1 MTPSSTSLDSLTRLA
16 LDEICG
22 VFGLPPQ
29 ARWRGLIEALFERTA
44 RSFATY
50 GAMFDQKIA
59 QWGLDGASQWAVS
72 LFASQVSV
80 RGRDAIPEQGPL
92 VIAANHPGSVDALAI
107 VSQIGRPDLK
117 VVASGLGFL
126 RGLPELSR
134 HLIFVPRHDTQGRMA
149 VVRSVIHHL
158 DQGGSVLV
166 FPGGN
171 IEPDP
176 AVLPGAEEALRNWS
190 ASLDVILRRVPRSQV
205 VLSIVSGVLTRAALR
220 NPLSPFVRS
229 VRERQK
235 VAEIV
240 QVAAQMLTRNQ
251 LGLTPHVTFTS
262 LAEPDAQASF
272 LTHMTTVARR
282 QLAEHAARWKP
293 SPATD
298 SPLAA

>member
-1 MTPSSTSLDSLTRLA
+1 MDSLTRLA

-29 ARWRGLIEALFERTA
+29 ARWRGLVEALFERTA
-44 RSFATY
+44 QSFASY

-59 QWGLDGASQWAVS
+59 EWGLDGASQWAVS

-80 RGRDAIPEQGPL
+80 RGREAIPDRGPL

-107 VSQIGRPDLK
+107 VSQIRRPDLK

-134 HLIFVPRHDTQGRMA
+134 HLIYVPRHDTQGRMA

-176 AVLPGAEEALRNWS
+176 AVLPGAEEALGNWS
-190 ASLDVILRRVPRSQV
+190 SSLDVILRRVPQAEV

-229 VRERQK
+229 MRERQK

-251 LGLTPHVTFTS
+251 LGLSPRVSFTR
-262 LAEPDAQASF
+262 LAAPEVRASF
-272 LTHMTTVARR
+272 LPHITSAARR
-282 QLAEHAARWKP
+282 QLAEHAALWKSRRAP
-293 SPATD
+293 D

>member
-1 MTPSSTSLDSLTRLA
+1 MTPLSSSADSLTRLA

-29 ARWRGLIEALFERTA
+29 ARWRGLVEALFERTA
-44 RSFATY
+44 RSFANY

-72 LFASQVSV
+72 LFASHVSV
-80 RGRDAIPEQGPL
+80 RGREAIPEYGPL

-107 VSQIGRPDLK
+107 VSQVRRPDLK
-117 VVASGLGFL
+117 VVASGMGFL

-176 AVLPGAEEALRNWS
+176 AVLPGAEESLGSWS
-190 ASLDVILRRVPRSQV
+190 TSLDVILRRVPQAQV

-251 LGLTPHVTFTS
+251 LGLSPRVSFTRLAASDLRASILPHITS
-262 LAEPDAQASF
+262 A
-272 LTHMTTVARR
+272 ARR
-282 QLAEHAARWKP
+282 QLAEHTALWKSRP
-293 SPATD
+293 TPDA
-298 SPLAA
+298 PLAA

>member
-1 MTPSSTSLDSLTRLA
+1 MTPLSSSADSLTRLA

-29 ARWRGLIEALFERTA
+29 ARWRGLVEALFERTA
-44 RSFATY
+44 RSFANY

-72 LFASQVSV
+72 LFASHVSV
-80 RGRDAIPEQGPL
+80 RGREAIPEHGPL

-107 VSQIGRPDLK
+107 VSQVRRPDLK
-117 VVASGLGFL
+117 VVASGMGFL

-134 HLIFVPRHDTQGRMA
+134 HLIFVPRHDTLGRMA

-176 AVLPGAEEALRNWS
+176 AVLPGAEESLGSWS
-190 ASLDVILRRVPRSQV
+190 TSLDVILRRVPQAQV

-251 LGLTPHVTFTS
+251 LGLSPRVSFTRLAASDLRASILPHITS
-262 LAEPDAQASF
+262 A
-272 LTHMTTVARR
+272 ARR
-282 QLAEHAARWKP
+282 QLAEHTALWKSRQTP
-293 SPATD
+293 DA
-298 SPLAA
+298 PLAA

>member
-1 MTPSSTSLDSLTRLA
+1 MDSLTRLA

-29 ARWRGLIEALFERTA
+29 ARWRGLVEALFERTA
-44 RSFATY
+44 RGLATY

-59 QWGLDGASQWAVS
+59 QWGLDGASEWAVS
-72 LFASQVSV
+72 LFASHVSV
-80 RGRDAIPEQGPL
+80 RGREAIPDQGPL

-107 VSQIGRPDLK
+107 VSQIRRPDLK

-134 HLIFVPRHDTQGRMA
+134 HMIFVPRYDTQGRMA

-176 AVLPGAEEALRNWS
+176 AVLPGAEDALGNWS
-190 ASLDVILRRVPRSQV
+190 SSLDVILRRVPQAQV

-229 VRERQK
+229 MRERQK

-240 QVAAQMLTRNQ
+240 QVAAQLLTRNQ
-251 LGLTPHVTFTS
+251 LGLTPRVTFTR
-262 LAEPDAQASF
+262 LAAPDVQTSF
-272 LTHMTTVARR
+272 LAHIRTAARR
-282 QLAEHAARWKP
+282 QLAEHAAQWTS
-293 SPATD
+293 SPAPD
-298 SPLAA
+298 PPLAA

>member
-1 MTPSSTSLDSLTRLA
+1 MTPTSNSMDSLTRLA

-29 ARWRGLIEALFERTA
+29 ARWRGLVEALFERTA
-44 RSFATY
+44 HSFATY

-80 RGRDAIPEQGPL
+80 RGREAIPDQGPL

-107 VSQIGRPDLK
+107 VSQIRRPDLK

-126 RGLPELSR
+126 RSLPELSQ

-176 AVLPGAEEALRNWS
+176 AVLPGAEDALGNWS
-190 ASLDVILRRVPRSQV
+190 SSLDLILRRVPQAQV

-229 VRERQK
+229 MRERQK
-235 VAEIV
+235 LAEIV

-251 LGLTPHVTFTS
+251 LGLTPRVTFTR
-262 LAEPDAQASF
+262 LAVPDVQASF
-272 LTHMTTVARR
+272 LAHITTVARR
-282 QLAEHAARWKP
+282 QLAEHAAQWTS
-293 SPATD
+293 SPAPEP
-298 SPLAA
+298 PLAA

>member
-1 MTPSSTSLDSLTRLA
+1 MTPIATSTDSLTRLA

-29 ARWRGLIEALFERTA
+29 ARWRGLVEALFERTA

-80 RGRDAIPEQGPL
+80 RGRDAIPDQGPL

-107 VSQIGRPDLK
+107 VSQVRRPDLK

-126 RGLPELSR
+126 RNLPELSR

-176 AVLPGAEEALRNWS
+176 AVLPGAEEALGSWS
-190 ASLDVILRRVPRSQV
+190 ASLDVILRRVPQAQV
-205 VLSIVSGVLTRAALR
+205 VLTIVSGVLTRAALR
-220 NPLSPFVRS
+220 NPFSPFIRS

-251 LGLTPHVTFTS
+251 LGLTPRVSFTR
-262 LAEPDAQASF
+262 LAAPDARAPG
-272 LTHMTTVARR
+272 LPHITRAARH
-282 QLAEHAARWKP
+282 QLAEHSALWKSRQAP
-293 SPATD
+293 D

>member
-1 MTPSSTSLDSLTRLA
+1 MTPLSSSADSLTRLA

-22 VFGLPPQ
+22 VLGLPPQ
-29 ARWRGLIEALFERTA
+29 ARWRGLVEALFERTA
-44 RSFATY
+44 RSFANY

-72 LFASQVSV
+72 LFASHVSV
-80 RGRDAIPEQGPL
+80 RGREAIPEHGPL

-107 VSQIGRPDLK
+107 VSQVRRPDLK
-117 VVASGLGFL
+117 VVASGMGFL

-134 HLIFVPRHDTQGRMA
+134 HLIFVPRHDTLGRMA

-176 AVLPGAEEALRNWS
+176 AVLPGAEESLGSWS
-190 ASLDVILRRVPRSQV
+190 TSLDVILRRVPQAQV

-251 LGLTPHVTFTS
+251 LGLSPRVSFTRLAASDLRASILPHITS
-262 LAEPDAQASF
+262 A
-272 LTHMTTVARR
+272 ARR
-282 QLAEHAARWKP
+282 QLAEHTALWKSRQTP
-293 SPATD
+293 DA
-298 SPLAA
+298 PLAA